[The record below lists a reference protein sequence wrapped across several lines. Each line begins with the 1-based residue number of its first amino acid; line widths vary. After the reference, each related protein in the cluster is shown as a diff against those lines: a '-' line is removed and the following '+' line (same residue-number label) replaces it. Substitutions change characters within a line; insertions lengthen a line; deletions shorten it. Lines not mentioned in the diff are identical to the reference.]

1 MSPSDLKGKLVVD
14 VCTIK
19 GAPKALL
26 TELVP
31 DDADIMCTHPMFG
44 PDSAPASWQAQ
55 PFVYEQVRIANY
67 ARAHQFLNIFEAERC
82 AMVEMSAELHDQ
94 YALEPQFVT
103 HLVGRVL
110 AEQHLRS
117 TPIDTAGFKHAQ
129 ALANSAEN
137 DSFDL
142 FFALYKHTEGAEARL
157 ASVREAVAHVEKQL
171 AAKEAYLAAQ
181 AEYKRAERHTML
193 HEFRALIREASQEDK
208 ATEAQAPV
216 AVAAA
221 AKPAAAKPAPAAAAA
236 APKPPASTQL
246 KGDATK

>member
-1 MSPSDLKGKLVVD
+1 MSSFESVLRSMAPSDLRGKLIVD

-19 GAPKALL
+19 GEPKTLL
-26 TELVP
+26 SELVP
-31 DDADIMCTHPMFG
+31 EDADILCTHPMFG
-44 PDSAPASWQAQ
+44 PESAPSSWQAQ
-55 PFVYEQVRIANY
+55 PFVYEQVRVSDY
-67 ARAHQFLNIFEAERC
+67 ARAHKFLNIFEAERC

-110 AEQHLRS
+110 AEQHLKS

-129 ALANSAEN
+129 ALANSAVN

-142 FFALYKHTEGAEARL
+142 FFALYKHTEGAAERL

-181 AEYKRAERHTML
+181 DEYKRAERHTML
-193 HEFRALIREASQEDK
+193 NEFRALIRDASHEED
-208 ATEAQAPV
+208 A
-216 AVAAA
+216 AAA
-221 AKPAAAKPAPAAAAA
+221 AKSQASAKPKPVMPV
-236 APKPPASTQL
+236 APKAPVT
-246 KGDATK
+246 TKPKDGSM